1 MTRHID
7 LSKLNSPV
15 SRRQVMVGAAGL
27 TFAVALSG
35 RAARAAVLASE
46 GAGTALSPWVS
57 IAPDGTITIMS
68 AATEMGQGSM
78 TSLPL
83 IIAEE
88 LDADWSKVSIV
99 PAPPIEAIYG
109 NPGFQGMMYTA
120 GSNAVT
126 SYYTP
131 LRTFGAQVGRSG
143 RGTHHRAER
152 GGAREIRPA
161 ADLRR
166 HRGDRRDPREDAGDQ
181 ARAAQ

>member
-1 MTRHID
+1 
-7 LSKLNSPV
+7 
-15 SRRQVMVGAAGL
+15 
-27 TFAVALSG
+27 
-35 RAARAAVLASE
+35 
-46 GAGTALSPWVS
+46 
-57 IAPDGTITIMS
+57 MS

-88 LDADWSKVSIV
+88 LDADWSKVRIV

-131 LRTFGAQVGRSG
+131 LRT
-143 RGTHHRAER
+143 
-152 GGAREIRPA
+152 
-161 ADLRR
+161 LRR
-166 HRGDRRDPREDAGDQ
+166 PGAPRTARQRGAGSS
-181 ARAAQ
+181 ACRSRS